1 MKRRLPVSML
11 AVATAGLLALT
22 GAQAQNQTTNTAE
35 SAKAVVASP
44 RATFDQEVCKV
55 DGLSTTEC
63 DCAWTYLSAKLSA
76 GDLKLALLLTASN
89 SDDPETARQADSA
102 LDKSNASDK
111 RRDSLLSDFSGMVI
125 DAEDACVK

>member
-1 MKRRLPVSML
+1 MKRLVPGAAL
-11 AVATAGLLALT
+11 AIALAGSLALT
-22 GAQAQNQTTNTAE
+22 GAQAQTKPG
-35 SAKAVVASP
+35 SSSSLVDSP
-44 RATFDQEVCKV
+44 RAIFDSQVCKI
-55 DGLSTTEC
+55 DGLTAAEC
-63 DCAWTYLSAKLSA
+63 DCAWTYLSGKLSA

-89 SDDPETARQADSA
+89 SDDPATAKQADAA